1 MTTYINPKQLM
12 LLILTSYLFLGCSKH
27 ETVANVP
34 SVETLEEPTVVAKE
48 LPTTQI
54 ALPPKSSSATVDY
67 GQHKEEI
74 EAILSVAPL
83 GSEVYLEQKDDG
95 AWYLKIE
102 KTFTAKK
109 AEEKKVEPVYGET
122 ILI

>member
-27 ETVANVP
+27 ETIATIP
-34 SVETLEEPTVVAKE
+34 SVETLEQPTVVAKE
-48 LPTTQI
+48 LPPTQV
-54 ALPPKSSSATVDY
+54 APHTQSSSTTIDY
-67 GQHKEEI
+67 GQHQEEI

-102 KTFTAKK
+102 KTFTAEK